1 MKVLLPIILV
11 LCSFGIS
18 YSQTNSQERVKDIC
32 VYRVEG
38 FAQGSTLNWEVSG
51 GKILSENPTQTDSIV
66 VEWHNIGKQQ
76 LSVYETNIYGC
87 IGETYSIKVEVVEI
101 DKNIELKIPNAF
113 TPNNDGINDYFV
125 IKSNREIDNYELI
138 IINRW
143 GNKLYESHSLS
154 DSWDGK
160 YKGKDCSPSTYFY
173 IINYFHNGKK
183 RVKKGCVELL

>member
-1 MKVLLPIILV
+1 MKALLPIILV
-11 LCSFGIS
+11 FCTFSIS
-18 YSQTNSQERVKDIC
+18 HAQTYSQEQVKNIC

-76 LSVYETNIYGC
+76 LSVYEINIYGC
-87 IGETYSIKVEVVEI
+87 IGETYSIQVEVVEI
-101 DKNIELKIPNAF
+101 NKNIELEIPNAF

-125 IKSNREIDNYELI
+125 IQSNLKIDNYELV

-160 YKGKDCSPSTYFY
+160 YKGKYCSSSAYFY
-173 IINYFHNGKK
+173 IIYYFYNGKK
-183 RVKKGCVELL
+183 RIKKGFVQLL